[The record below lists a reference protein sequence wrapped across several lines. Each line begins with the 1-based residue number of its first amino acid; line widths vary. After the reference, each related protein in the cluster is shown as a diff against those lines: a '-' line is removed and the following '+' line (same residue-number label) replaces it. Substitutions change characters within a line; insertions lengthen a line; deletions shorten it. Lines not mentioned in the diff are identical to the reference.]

1 MTMTSKFMVPRGT
14 FAPSASLPDAELRE
28 DLLEHIFPR
37 DGAGEEAQRSRR
49 AVQID
54 QHDLLFVTVVERCQ
68 RCPQRAL
75 ALRDRKPLPLVDQA
89 ALGRGEVVVHQRVEM
104 REQLVDRIL

>member
-37 DGAGEEAQRSRR
+37 DGAGEEAQRGRR

-54 QHDLLFVTVVERCQ
+54 QHDLLFVTVVERCE
-68 RCPQRAL
+68 RGAQRAL
-75 ALRDRKPLPLVDQA
+75 ALRHRKPLPLVDQA
-89 ALGRGEVVVHQRVEM
+89 ALGRGEVVADQGVEVN
-104 REQLVDRIL
+104 EEIVD